1 MVSIYS
7 NDYLNPSQ
15 RDLSMVIYSSNW
27 VLGKGEIIN
36 ILRTVGY
43 RIQVDIETQG
53 SKETLYPLLEWERI
67 GVN

>member
-27 VLGKGEIIN
+27 VLGKGEILN